1 MKSGFKMKGMAFG
14 NSPVTKD
21 DTRKVANSRVTSK
34 DIEYEIQV
42 KKMIKNPNWNAGKK
56 RSDMT
61 PAELEMIRDPRYQAV
76 LSKYSAGQKSSK

>member
-1 MKSGFKMKGMAFG
+1 MKSGFKMKGMDFG
-14 NSPVTKD
+14 SSPVRK

-61 PAELEMIRDPRYQAV
+61 PAELKMIADPRYQAV
-76 LSKYSAGQKSSK
+76 LHKYGAGQKD

>member
-1 MKSGFKMKGMAFG
+1 MKSGFKMKGMDFG
-14 NSPVTKD
+14 NSPVRK

-61 PAELEMIRDPRYQAV
+61 PAELKMIADPRYQAV
-76 LSKYSAGQKSSK
+76 LYKYGAGQKD